1 MTEATT
7 SMNTITY
14 ANQILLDYLAY
25 DDTMDAASHL
35 NNHFIIEFN
44 NRMDAI
50 YVAGQP
56 ITQDM
61 LTSIHIDLEDEDDKE
76 AHDEYEYYEEYY
88 YEFIMD
94 RTPEPLVDDDYLDV
108 EVDIDMT
115 SVYALINTAPM
126 MVTAPAA

>member
-1 MTEATT
+1 
-7 SMNTITY
+7 MNTITY

-25 DDTMDAASHL
+25 DGTLDTTTHL
-35 NNHFIIEFN
+35 NNHFIITFN

-76 AHDEYEYYEEYY
+76 AHDLYEYYEEYY

-94 RTPEPLVDDDYLDV
+94 RTPSTEDVDDDDDV
-108 EVDIDMT
+108 NYVAEVDIDMS
-115 SVYALINTAPM
+115 SVHALMKTTPM